1 MKIHAIL
8 SRSIVSLGIS
18 CAVLFFMISCGS
30 ITSVRPIGQGKQS
43 ISFAVGGP
51 FADYYGGSKPIPYG
65 LLRYRRGL
73 TDKTDFFSSL
83 HITPAIF
90 GVVGM
95 DFGAAKQFTEQ
106 NGKKPSV
113 TLGTALNCFVQ
124 AYDTSHSL
132 SFDASTIRVFP
143 QIYAIGSYT
152 LKGHLLYFG
161 VDNMLQWKSP
171 YLVSAI
177 VLGSEM
183 RWCNLFRTTLETRWY
198 APWENSVFRTVNYTA
213 PIQKHGDVGI
223 ILGFNFYL

>member
-1 MKIHAIL
+1 MKIRTIRPIL
-8 SRSIVSLGIS
+8 INIFICGIMI
-18 CAVLFFMISCGS
+18 FFMINCGS

-51 FADYYGGSKPIPYG
+51 FAKYYGGSKPIPYG

-73 TDKTDFFSSL
+73 SDRTDIFSSL
-83 HITPAIF
+83 HLTPAIF
-90 GVVGM
+90 GVVGI
-95 DFGAAKQFTEQ
+95 DCGVAKQFTQ
-106 NGKKPSV
+106 QDGKKPSLTV
-113 TLGTALNCFVQ
+113 GTALNFFIQ

-132 SFDASTIRVFP
+132 SFDASTIRPFP

-161 VDNMLQWKSP
+161 LDNMLQWQSP

-177 VLGSEM
+177 VIGSEM
-183 RWCNLFRTTLETRWY
+183 KWSNLFRTTLETRWY
-198 APWENSVFRTVNYTA
+198 APWENSVFRTVHYTA
-213 PIQKHGDVGI
+213 PIQEHGDVGV